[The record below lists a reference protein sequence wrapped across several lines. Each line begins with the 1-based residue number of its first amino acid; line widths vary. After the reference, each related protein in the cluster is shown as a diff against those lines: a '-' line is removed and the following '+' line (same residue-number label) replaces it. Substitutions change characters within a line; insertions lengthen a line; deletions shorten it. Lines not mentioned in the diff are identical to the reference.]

1 MSSNNA
7 QIMGHI
13 LGRTVCIVTTSIE
26 VMRFFVIIR
35 EHGSNFLSHMHTL
48 TDNSICLEVVI
59 DPDYK
64 YLNNSMVL
72 VSSDCD
78 NYKNEKNI

>member
-7 QIMGHI
+7 LIMGHI
-13 LGRTVCIVTTSIE
+13 LGGTVCIVITSIE

-35 EHGSNFLSHMHTL
+35 EYGSNFLSNMHTL
-48 TDNSICLEVVI
+48 TDNSIFLEVVI

-64 YLNNSMVL
+64 YISNSMVL
-72 VSSDCD
+72 VSSGCD
-78 NYKNEKNI
+78 NYQNEKNI